1 MTESQQNSQLY
12 QYLYY
17 NEQAKLAKNELENLA
32 ENLFLHAQDTIAYFW
47 GFLINKITALHF
59 NRDFKKNLRYKF
71 LRFTKVNR

>member
-32 ENLFLHAQDTIAYFW
+32 ENLFLHAKETIAY
-47 GFLINKITALHF
+47 LYNKQ
-59 NRDFKKNLRYKF
+59 N
-71 LRFTKVNR
+71 